1 MPLDGVIL
9 LLAFLFAVGAA
20 IQGAVGFGFPY
31 LLAPLAVFVLPDL
44 IPGPILLLTLFINT
58 EIAIRER
65 GQVVLREVG
74 WLTFGRI
81 GGAVAAAAAFGALDR
96 EFFKLVIGGVLLLAV
111 ALTAIAKVA
120 AIRRTPAT
128 MTASGIAAGIMGT
141 LTGVGAP
148 AMALL
153 YQGEEPSRIRGV
165 MSVSLLLGVVISI
178 ASLWYFG
185 HFGARD
191 FELAGWFLAPTLLGI
206 LGGRWLS
213 KRIDRSRARVAILI
227 ITTIAATGL
236 IVDALVR

>member
-111 ALTAIAKVA
+111 ALTAIAKIA

-128 MTASGIAAGIMGT
+128 MTASGFAAGVMGT

-185 HFGARD
+185 HFGIRD
-191 FELAGWFLAPTLLGI
+191 FELAGWFLAPVLVGI

-213 KRIDRSRARVAILI
+213 RRIDRNRARIAILAT
-227 ITTIAATGL
+227 TTIAATGL